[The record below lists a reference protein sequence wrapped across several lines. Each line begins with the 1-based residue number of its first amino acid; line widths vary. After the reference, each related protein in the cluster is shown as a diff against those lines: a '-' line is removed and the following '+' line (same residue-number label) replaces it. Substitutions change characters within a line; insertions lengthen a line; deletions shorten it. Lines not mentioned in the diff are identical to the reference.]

1 MAGPLELPSRVA
13 LQDAQ
18 QKLISNILGVLDAQV
33 P

>member
-18 QKLISNILGVLDAQV
+18 QKLVSKILGVLDAQV